1 MYAKRL
7 RTYYRMGFFPRTLE
21 APEKQTAN
29 AICDSDTYCPVFEQ
43 DMLEV

>member
-7 RTYYRMGFFPRTLE
+7 RTYHRTGYSLRTAE

-29 AICDSDTYCPVFEQ
+29 AIYDSDTYRPVFEQ
-43 DMLEV
+43 DMR